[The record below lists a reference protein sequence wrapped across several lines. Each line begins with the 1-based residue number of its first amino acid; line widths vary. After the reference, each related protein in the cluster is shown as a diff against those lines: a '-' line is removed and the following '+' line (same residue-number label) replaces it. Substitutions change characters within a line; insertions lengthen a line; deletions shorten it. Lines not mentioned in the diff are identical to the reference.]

1 MSLTVRFLLLSG
13 LGLAASGCAFG
24 GGAGLGLTVDTRG
37 SVGVLLTAQLQT
49 LGMRVEPQ
57 ETQRHQAAIMLVPMQ
72 VAAGYELNPKAWMLQ
87 IDSPG
92 IGFVADDVDNELS
105 GFSGSMQMR
114 VKIRWPEGSP
124 TESAM
129 GGALRFAWLP
139 HLSVSEHPRLDS
151 RPEWPDGFAFHSLG
165 PAVDVS
171 VLGDDKGVFGTFFA
185 GAQYQYLSYFYLGL

>member
-37 SVGVLLTAQLQT
+37 SVGFLVTGQVQT
-49 LGMRVEPQ
+49 WGIRVEPQ
-57 ETQRHQAAIMLVPMQ
+57 ETQRHQAAAVLMPFQ
-72 VAAGYELNPKAWMLQ
+72 VAAGYEVNPSAWMLQ
-87 IDSPG
+87 LDSPG
-92 IGFVADDVDNELS
+92 IGFVADDVDNDLS
-105 GFSGSMQMR
+105 GFSGSLHMR
-114 VKIRWPEGSP
+114 VRIRWQEDQE
-124 TESAM
+124 TQTAM
-129 GGALRFAWLP
+129 GGSLRFAWLP
-139 HLSVSEHPRLDS
+139 HQSVSQLPRLES